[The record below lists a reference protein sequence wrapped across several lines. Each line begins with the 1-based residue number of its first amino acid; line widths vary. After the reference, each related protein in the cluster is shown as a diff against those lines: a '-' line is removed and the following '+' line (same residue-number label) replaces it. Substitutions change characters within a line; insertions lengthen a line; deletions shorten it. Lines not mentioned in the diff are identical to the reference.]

1 MTRLVEIIA
10 EERKLL
16 SSSLGGKVAL
26 LGQTRDVLAG
36 LFVLLGES
44 E

>member
-1 MTRLVEIIA
+1 MA
-10 EERKLL
+10 EKKRKLL

-36 LFVLLGES
+36 LFVPLGES

>member
-1 MTRLVEIIA
+1 MEIIA

-36 LFVLLGES
+36 LFVPLGES